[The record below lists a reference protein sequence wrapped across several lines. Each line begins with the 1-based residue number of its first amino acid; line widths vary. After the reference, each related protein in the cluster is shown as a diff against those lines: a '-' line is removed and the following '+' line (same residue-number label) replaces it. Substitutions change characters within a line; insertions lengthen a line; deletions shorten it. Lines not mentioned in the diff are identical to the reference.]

1 MRILIVGAGATGGA
15 FGTRLI
21 EAGRDVTF
29 LVRPGRAA
37 ALRRDGLRF
46 TDSSGTRTHEAAVL
60 TAGELAAAPQTF
72 DLVVLT
78 VKAPALEAA
87 IADLRPAVG
96 EGTVVLPIL
105 NGMAH
110 LNRLEAEFGPGVLGA
125 LAMIVATLDD
135 GAVVQ
140 MTDWSAITIGDGA
153 PDVARALDVPGIRLT
168 VSDDVAGAL
177 WAKWAFIAATGI
189 LCCLFRSP
197 VGPVIAAGG
206 EPQVRA
212 IIAETEAVAAAA
224 GHPVPAESH
233 ERTATTLLD
242 PASAMTS
249 SLYRDLVA
257 GLPTEA
263 EHILG
268 DLAARARDLGVAT
281 PLLDLTLVQVRADAF
296 QRAAG

>member
-15 FGTRLI
+15 FGSRLI

-29 LVRPGRAA
+29 LVRPARAA

-46 TDSSGTRTHEAAVL
+46 TDPAGTRTLDVAAL
-60 TAGELAAAPQTF
+60 TADELAAAPQVF
-72 DLVVLT
+72 DLVILT
-78 VKAPALEAA
+78 VKAPALDAA

-110 LNRLEAEFGPGVLGA
+110 MDRLEAAFGPRVLGA

-140 MTDWSAITIGDGA
+140 MTDWCAMTIGDGA

-177 WAKWAFIAATGI
+177 WAKWAFIAATGVV
-189 LCCLFRSP
+189 CCLFRCP

-224 GHPVPAESH
+224 GHPVPTESH
-233 ERTATTLLD
+233 ERTATMLLD
-242 PASAMTS
+242 PESEMTS

-257 GLPTEA
+257 GLPNEA

-268 DLAARARDLGVAT
+268 DLAARARELDVAT
-281 PLLDLTLVQVRADAF
+281 PLLDLTLVQVRADAL
-296 QRAAG
+296 QRG

>member
-1 MRILIVGAGATGGA
+1 M
-15 FGTRLI
+15 
-21 EAGRDVTF
+21 ED
-29 LVRPGRAA
+29 
-37 ALRRDGLRF
+37 
-46 TDSSGTRTHEAAVL
+46 
-60 TAGELAAAPQTF
+60 
-72 DLVVLT
+72 
-78 VKAPALEAA
+78 A

-96 EGTVVLPIL
+96 EGTVVLPVL
-105 NGMAH
+105 NGLAH
-110 LNRLEAEFGPGVLGA
+110 LDRLEAAFGPRVLGG

-153 PDVARALDVPGIRLT
+153 PRVAEALDVPGIRLT
-168 VSDDVAGAL
+168 VSDDPLGSM
-177 WAKWAFIAATGI
+177 WAKWAFIAACGI
-189 LCCLFRSP
+189 VCCLFRSP

-224 GHPVPAESH
+224 GHPVPEAAH
-233 ERTATTLLD
+233 ERTVTTLVD
-242 PASAMTS
+242 PDSAMTS

-268 DLAARARDLGVAT
+268 DLASRARELGVGT
-281 PLLDLTLVQVRADAF
+281 PLLDLTLVQVRADALV
-296 QRAAG
+296 RAGA

>member
-15 FGTRLI
+15 FGSRLI

-29 LVRPGRAA
+29 LVRPARAA
-37 ALRRDGLRF
+37 VLRRDGLRF
-46 TDSSGTRTHEAAVL
+46 TDPEGTRTLDIAVL
-60 TAGELAAAPQTF
+60 TADELAAAPQDF
-72 DLVVLT
+72 DLVILT
-78 VKAPALEAA
+78 VKAPALDAA

-96 EGTVVLPIL
+96 EGTIVLPIL

-110 LNRLEAEFGPGVLGA
+110 LGRLEAAFGPRVLGA

-140 MTDWSAITIGDGA
+140 MTDWSALTIGDGA
-153 PDVARALDVPGIRLT
+153 PDVARALDVPGIRLA
-168 VSDDVAGAL
+168 VSDDVTGAL

-206 EPQVRA
+206 GPHVRA

-233 ERTATTLLD
+233 ERTAATLLD
-242 PASAMTS
+242 PESAMTS
-249 SLYRDLVA
+249 SLYRDLLA
-257 GLPTEA
+257 GLPNEA
-263 EHILG
+263 GHILG
-268 DLAARARDLGVAT
+268 DLAARARELGVAT
-281 PLLDLTLVQVRADAF
+281 PLLDLTLVQVRADAV
-296 QRAAG
+296 QRG

>member
-1 MRILIVGAGATGGA
+1 MRILVVGAGATGGA
-15 FGTRLI
+15 FGSRLI

-29 LVRPGRAA
+29 LVRPARAA

-46 TDSSGTRTHEAAVL
+46 TDPAGTRTHEVAVL
-60 TAGELAAAPQTF
+60 TADELAAAPQAF
-72 DLVVLT
+72 DLVILT
-78 VKAPALEAA
+78 VKAPALEAV
-87 IADLRPAVG
+87 IDDLRPAVG

-110 LNRLEAEFGPGVLGA
+110 LDRLEAEFGPRVLGA

-140 MTDWSAITIGDGA
+140 MTDWSALTLGDGA

-168 VSDDVAGAL
+168 VSEDVTGAL

-189 LCCLFRSP
+189 LCCLFRSS

-224 GHPVPAESH
+224 GHPVPADAH
-233 ERTATTLLD
+233 ERTESVLLD
-242 PASAMTS
+242 PDSAMTS

-257 GLPTEA
+257 GLPNEA

-268 DLAARARDLGVAT
+268 DLAARAGELGVAT
-281 PLLDLTLVQVRADAF
+281 PLLDLTLVQVRADAL
-296 QRAAG
+296 QRG

>member
-29 LVRPGRAA
+29 LVRPARAA
-37 ALRRDGLRF
+37 LVRREGLRF
-46 TDSSGTRTHEAAVL
+46 TDPSGTRTLRVGVR
-60 TAGELAAAPQTF
+60 TADEIAAAPEVF
-72 DLVVLT
+72 DLVVIT

-87 IADLRPAVG
+87 IADVAPAVG

-110 LNRLEAEFGPGVLGA
+110 LDRLEQAFGSRVLGG

-140 MTDWSAITIGDGA
+140 MNDWSAITIGDGA
-153 PDVARALDVPGIRLT
+153 PAVARALDVPGIRLT
-168 VSDDVAGAL
+168 VEGDIVGAM
-177 WAKWAFIAATGI
+177 WAKWAFIAASGI
-189 LCCLFRSP
+189 DCCLFRSAA
-197 VGPVIAAGG
+197 GPVIRAGG

-212 IIAETEAVAAAA
+212 LIAETEAVAAAA
-224 GHPVPAESH
+224 GHPVPAASH
-233 ERTATTLLD
+233 ERTVATLVDADST
-242 PASAMTS
+242 MTS

-257 GLPTEA
+257 GLPHEG
-263 EHILG
+263 EQILG
-268 DLAARARDLGVAT
+268 DLAARGRALGVAT
-281 PLLDLTLVQVRADAF
+281 PLLDLTLVQVRADAL
-296 QRAAG
+296 QRAGS